1 MKCINNAW
9 LEHPQQLIQIWSS
22 KCLYGWPSKK
32 NFSFISLPTPMDHP
46 YYILHITHSYI
57 LVIFFNYHTF
67 ILYLKHYFSAFSPF
81 FSTLLKP
88 SFFSLLLCQR
98 ATIDERMV
106 VMVGGARR
114 AVEWRHGGE
123 VASKGAARAKERRHG
138 GGVADS
144 RRAEERRRGLR
155 EAAVLL
161 LQ

>member
-88 SFFSLLLCQR
+88 SFFSLLLSSSLERRCR
-98 ATIDERMV
+98 ADGRD
-106 VMVGGARR
+106 GWSGARR
-114 AVEWRHGGE
+114 WSGDS
-123 VASKGAARAKERRHG
+123 ASGKQRAAERRQTRRVLDIAG
-138 GGVADS
+138 GGWLDS
-144 RRAEERRRGLR
+144 E
-155 EAAVLL
+155 AVLL